1 MPPELEA
8 VARLIARE
16 YEQADKLWK
25 RPAWRE
31 MSREWKEQIISLAVA
46 TSDALY
52 TFWMT
57 ETLREARRFGSPIG
71 ISREEITER
80 AEKEVMEKLI
90 AAIDQLAK
98 GN

>member
-8 VARLIARE
+8 VARLLARE

-52 TFWMT
+52 KFWMT
-57 ETLREARRFGSPIG
+57 EVIRAARRVRNTGEMT
-71 ISREEITER
+71 REQITEL
-80 AEKEVMEKLI
+80 AEREVMEMLVT
-90 AAIDQLAK
+90 AIDQLAK